1 VLAAGLLSRTAR
13 AYRRGPG
20 RPRKR
25 KAYGTNERLYGKLQ
39 RALADT
45 RDAAGDILRLKPDVS
60 VAAYP
65 RTQPHKDPNSLA
77 PVLGALHTA
86 GLPD

>member
-1 VLAAGLLSRTAR
+1 MLAAGLLSRAVRT
-13 AYRRGPG
+13 YRRRPG

-25 KAYGTNERLYGKLQ
+25 KAYGTNERLYRKLHH
-39 RALADT
+39 ALAGA
-45 RDAAGDILRLKPDVS
+45 RDAAGDILRLKPDFS

-65 RTQPHKDPNSLA
+65 RTQPYKDPNSLA